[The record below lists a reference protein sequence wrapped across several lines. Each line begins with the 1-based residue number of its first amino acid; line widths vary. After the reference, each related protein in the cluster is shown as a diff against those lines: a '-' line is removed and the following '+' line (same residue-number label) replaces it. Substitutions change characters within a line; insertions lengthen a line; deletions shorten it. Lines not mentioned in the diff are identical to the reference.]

1 MKSKGQV
8 IKLLTSFVE
17 YKDDALIFNPPQMS
31 QILTK
36 IDTL

>member
-8 IKLLTSFVE
+8 IKLLTTFVE
-17 YKDDALIFNPPQMS
+17 YKDEELIFNPPQMS

-36 IDTL
+36 IDSL